1 MRHTNFTSE
10 RSTNKEQLDKRHAGE
25 QFKKNI
31 NLLEQ
36 INLME
41 HQEKLENREHILESL
56 LKEKTDNIDIKHFA
70 IVAGKELEVAYHDL
84 EAVRDELE
92 IVYEELEVVRHELEI
107 VRDLLK
113 VVRDELKVVREKL
126 DDQESDENIRAHI
139 QNEIKD
145 LKAQLVIR
153 DATIAQILNPKTKKP
168 SLELKSKL
176 CFMWNDKLSDYL
188 KNSFMYMFVGLMVVV
203 AMPDLK
209 DQPYFRRLLHSRNLT
224 DCIFK

>member
-1 MRHTNFTSE
+1 MRHSNFTFE
-10 RSTNKEQLDKRHAGE
+10 RSSNKEQLDERHAGV
-25 QFKKNI
+25 QLKKNI

-41 HQEKLENREHILESL
+41 HQEKLENREHLLESL

-92 IVYEELEVVRHELEI
+92 IVYDELEVVRQELEI

-126 DDQESDENIRAHI
+126 DDREPDENI

-153 DATIAQILNPKTKKP
+153 DATIAQILNPETKKP

-176 CFMWNDKLSDYL
+176 CLIWNSNL
-188 KNSFMYMFVGLMVVV
+188 KNSFMYMFVGLMLVV